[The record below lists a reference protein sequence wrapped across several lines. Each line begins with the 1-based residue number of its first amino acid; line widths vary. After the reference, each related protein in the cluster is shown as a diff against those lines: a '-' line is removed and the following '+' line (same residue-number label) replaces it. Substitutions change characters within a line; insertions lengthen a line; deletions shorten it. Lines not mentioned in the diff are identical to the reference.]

1 MDRAIDGTPLLDDR
15 RNRDPL
21 GLVRAYPWMASAA
34 AIATLAGY
42 ALNWAI
48 EGDVTWGRWSLVLLG
63 VAVAHT
69 MLMLPF
75 YYRVFDR
82 EWRAEATATAERL
95 TSDELSEEKRTER
108 AKGARGRLEYLKVL
122 PYIVGID
129 FGFVL
134 GLEAYDLV
142 TGGGAP
148 WASQMVVLLTGPPLL
163 FFLLRDLYRSAFAT
177 RPTAAR

>member
-1 MDRAIDGTPLLDDR
+1 MDRAIDGTPLIDDR

-34 AIATLAGY
+34 SIATLAVY

-82 EWRAEATATAERL
+82 AWRAQAIADLARTIDEPSERKRAER
-95 TSDELSEEKRTER
+95 EKAARSRVDLLQSQPFNVLVEV
-108 AKGARGRLEYLKVL
+108 GA
-122 PYIVGID
+122 
-129 FGFVL
+129 VL
-134 GLEAYDLV
+134 GLELYNL
-142 TGGGAP
+142 TTGGAP
-148 WASQMVVLLTGPPLL
+148 WASSTVVLLTGPPLL
-163 FFLLRDLYRSAFAT
+163 FFVLRDLYRSAFAT